1 TPVSSLLTRI
11 LLPSGENDAP
21 RMVVVPRNSSIVYCR
36 TSRGRSSGTPAH
48 APKRMSEARS
58 AGARVRTIILG
69 LPVGVDPVALCG
81 GLPTAVARGGFLVR
95 CHAER
100 TRGSHRDAEFH
111 LTRS

>member
-1 TPVSSLLTRI
+1 
-11 LLPSGENDAP
+11 

-111 LTRS
+111 LTHVESTPLGATMESM